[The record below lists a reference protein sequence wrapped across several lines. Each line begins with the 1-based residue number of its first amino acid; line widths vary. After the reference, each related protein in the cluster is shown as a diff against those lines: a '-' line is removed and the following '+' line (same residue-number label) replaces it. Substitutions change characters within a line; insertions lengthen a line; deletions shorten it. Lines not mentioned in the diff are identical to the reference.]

1 MLHRAVNMLAT
12 LRMIRERF
20 GGPEQYVIEK
30 CGLSREDVEK
40 IRANLVVETAP
51 IYEVPPIS
59 G

>member
-1 MLHRAVNMLAT
+1 MLAT

-30 CGLSREDVEK
+30 CGLSQEDVEK